1 MVKPTRTNRT
11 SLVKS
16 AFPRVFNPTSSSP
29 SQLDFIKNKNECFQ
43 YGYNLTKNIQFSFCS
58 TCNSSYQRL
67 SSKSSKLSDKSN
79 LMGETRNT
87 GIKETGK
94 TGRIDTTKVIDLEV
108 TSSEVSTTII
118 QSESRYNDNS
128 ETENDDG
135 ELELEVNYKL
145 VIKQADGT
153 VLPAKNYSVTVSE
166 LDEFL
171 LAIQNNIVTL
181 LKDKEINANDYNVSF
196 KSEKAQGAGTL
207 LESNSDNEETICD
220 ESVPKTNNNNKIPKI
235 SDISILDQRI
245 AKNVT
250 ELRKETWCSIHNRHC
265 LKDREPHVEISNM
278 MFSTWAT
285 EMLNGLVTVKEP
297 PTHPSF
303 AYTRPPKNRTQF
315 TMPQFSND
323 IQNSINPFFSNLL
336 QALVTPQFF
345 QQSPSQLLPQQPS
358 LQPFHQQPSSSQQPL
373 PSMAEFLQQID
384 KTEGTEDY
392 FFKFLEGFEKQRIRV
407 KHLSKLN
414 DTQFETCGVTA
425 IGDIETIREA
435 VQKYNK

>member
-1 MVKPTRTNRT
+1 MERKKYKIGVCFGCQKCLYCGINLEKDTCKCKKMVKPTRTNRT

-118 QSESRYNDNS
+118 QSGSRYNDNS

-181 LKDKEINANDYNVSF
+181 LKDEEINANDYNVSF

-207 LESNSDNEETICD
+207 LVDMCD
-220 ESVPKTNNNNKIPKI
+220 FRNFQSEYIKLAATKKI
-235 SDISILDQRI
+235 ILI
-245 AKNVT
+245 LITMKK
-250 ELRKETWCSIHNRHC
+250 KE
-265 LKDREPHVEISNM
+265 K
-278 MFSTWAT
+278 
-285 EMLNGLVTVKEP
+285 TVK
-297 PTHPSF
+297 
-303 AYTRPPKNRTQF
+303 RKKKV
-315 TMPQFSND
+315 
-323 IQNSINPFFSNLL
+323 NLL
-336 QALVTPQFF
+336 FIIF
-345 QQSPSQLLPQQPS
+345 
-358 LQPFHQQPSSSQQPL
+358 
-373 PSMAEFLQQID
+373 
-384 KTEGTEDY
+384 
-392 FFKFLEGFEKQRIRV
+392 
-407 KHLSKLN
+407 
-414 DTQFETCGVTA
+414 
-425 IGDIETIREA
+425 
-435 VQKYNK
+435 